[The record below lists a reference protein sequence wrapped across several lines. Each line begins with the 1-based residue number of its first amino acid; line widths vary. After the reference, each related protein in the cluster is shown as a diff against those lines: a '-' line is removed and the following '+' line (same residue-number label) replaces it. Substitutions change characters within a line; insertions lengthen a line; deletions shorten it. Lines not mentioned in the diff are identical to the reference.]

1 MIDEEKED
9 NTEYK
14 EKDIVWAKVK
24 GYPWWPS
31 IITHISFKNNQTNGE
46 NIKEKIYSIEF
57 IGEKNNA
64 KVSKEKIESF
74 NKNYEQHTN
83 TKNPL
88 LIKSIELAKKYI
100 EKKQNTKI
108 LFLKENTQ
116 ENVNEKEK
124 DINKEN
130 NQNMPTK
137 KSHESS
143 EEKSKSEKESDK
155 NIKLLQRKRIDDHV
169 ILDENDEEDNNMKN
183 LDIKSKEEKKI
194 LYSTKNNIKIN
205 ININV
210 TTNNQNMVNINSFH
224 PTDLNQN
231 NQNNPNIISNINYSS
246 LSSNEKNNIN
256 NKNNNLNEI
265 LNLNGEGIVKY
276 LEKDSNKDVNKNNL
290 NIVEKDENNNSKE
303 ESIEEEEDEFDE
315 ENENDEIKITND
327 EINEITQKLL
337 NGQIQISNIS
347 SQKMVITELIKL
359 SEKLNELFT
368 KNQDLEIYHLA
379 KDLIPI
385 LITFTY
391 NKNNDILIK
400 SSEILSF
407 LNEKIINEIFVF
419 SQKEKENLMDSINK
433 EKEQNIDKE
442 INLNEIEE
450 NDFKE
455 GLNIIEMI
463 NVKNLNKSN
472 ISEHQHISYSKRGRP
487 KKNNINSEISSDYF
501 NSKIGE
507 GFFSI
512 KETFNLNEKNL
523 YEDFLKII
531 VCKDKDKM
539 ENYFKELSINF
550 FSNIYDKYNKD
561 LDKETAE
568 LRRKFCKKIFIMV
581 HKLYPEI
588 NRDFLKNVI
597 IYFEHKIRND
607 NSNLD
612 KTYYNKINSLFDIIK
627 ERLYDKTK

>member
-1 MIDEEKED
+1 MIDGEKED

-31 IITHISFKNNQTNGE
+31 IITHISFRNNQVNGE
-46 NIKEKIYSIEF
+46 NIKEKIYTIEF

-64 KVSKEKIESF
+64 KVTREKIESF
-74 NKNYEQHTN
+74 NKNYELHTN
-83 TKNPL
+83 TKNPI
-88 LIKSIELAKKYI
+88 LIKSIELAKKNI
-100 EKKQNTKI
+100 EKKQNSKI
-108 LFLKENTQ
+108 IFLKENTQ
-116 ENVNEKEK
+116 DNINKKEK

-130 NQNMPTK
+130 SQNIPTK

-143 EEKSKSEKESDK
+143 EEQSKNEKESDK
-155 NIKLLQRKRIDDHV
+155 NIKLLQRKRINDHV
-169 ILDENDEEDNNMKN
+169 ILDENDEGNSNMKN
-183 LDIKSKEEKKI
+183 LDIKNKEEKKI
-194 LYSTKNNIKIN
+194 LSSPKNNIKIN
-205 ININV
+205 ININL

-224 PTDLNQN
+224 STDLNQN
-231 NQNNPNIISNINYSS
+231 NQNIISNINYSS
-246 LSSNEKNNIN
+246 LSSNENNNINKITNN

-265 LNLNGEGIVKY
+265 LNLNGESIVNY
-276 LEKDSNKDVNKNNL
+276 LEKEKNKDGNKNDL
-290 NIVEKDENNNSKE
+290 NNEEKNDKNNSKE
-303 ESIEEEEDEFDE
+303 ESFEEEDEFDE
-315 ENENDEIKITND
+315 ENNNEIITND
-327 EINEITQKLL
+327 EINEIIQKLL

-347 SQKMVITELIKL
+347 SQKMVTTELTKL
-359 SEKLNELFT
+359 SEKLNELFA
-368 KNQDLEIYHLA
+368 KNQDLEIYHLT
-379 KDLIPI
+379 KYLIPI

-419 SQKEKENLMDSINK
+419 SSKEKENLIESLNNEK
-433 EKEQNIDKE
+433 EKNKDKG

-463 NVKNLNKSN
+463 NAKNLNKSN

-487 KKNNINSEISSDYF
+487 KKININSEVSSDYF
-501 NSKIGE
+501 NSKIEE
-507 GFFSI
+507 GFFNI
-512 KETFNLNEKNL
+512 KEAFNLNEKNV
-523 YEDFLKII
+523 YEDFVKII
-531 VCKDKDKM
+531 ICKDKNRM

-550 FSNIYDKYNKD
+550 FSNVYDKLNKD

-568 LRRKFCKKIFIMV
+568 LRRKFCKKIFIIV

-588 NRDFLKNVI
+588 NSDFLKRVI

-607 NSNLD
+607 NSNID
-612 KTYYNKINSLFDIIK
+612 KTYSNKMNFLFDIIK